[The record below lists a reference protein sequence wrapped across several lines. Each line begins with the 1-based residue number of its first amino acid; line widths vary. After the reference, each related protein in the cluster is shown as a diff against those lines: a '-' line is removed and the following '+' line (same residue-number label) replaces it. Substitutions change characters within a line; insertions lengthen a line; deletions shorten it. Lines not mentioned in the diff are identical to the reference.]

1 MVTID
6 KFLGTF
12 SKRDTIDG
20 YRVSLK
26 QFFDVV
32 GIPPSEYFGNGR
44 RYENDVVAFKKHLE
58 DTGKSSKTIQCR
70 LGAVRSYLLENDV
83 ELKRRFWKRL
93 HIIGEPATKDRLFNH
108 LIFWKVD
115 RLGRNAIH
123 TQTIAEELNKLGIT
137 FTITSLN
144 IDTSTASGK
153 FIFGIMAQYAEME
166 RAMTIERVNLMYSRL
181 RKDIE
186 DQGFYINKK
195 GKKRTTFGR
204 PKGKKDEH
212 PRRKSGYYLRW
223 GKKVTPQKLKGIV
236 SDDLTGK

>member
-1 MVTID
+1 VIVAV
-6 KFLGTF
+6 
-12 SKRDTIDG
+12 
-20 YRVSLK
+20 YCRVSK
-26 QFFDVV
+26 FDQNPENQKRELLDYVKRNPNLQLYDV
-32 GIPPSEYFGNGR
+32 
-44 RYENDVVAFKKHLE
+44 YEDITSGAKESRPRLNDLMQDAR
-58 DTGKSSKTIQCR
+58 Q
-70 LGAVRSYLLENDV
+70 
-83 ELKRRFWKRL
+83 
-93 HIIGEPATKDRLFNH
+93 RLFNH

-223 GKKVTPQKLKGIV
+223 GKKVTSQKLKGII